1 MNEKQIPADLARLVK
16 AMQQHPADTPVGRVL
31 ANLLPDAGAALAWL
45 ERQQRRAALP
55 VVFSFEQPGYVLI
68 GFEDDYKTVPAPD
81 KIGVYAAWEIFLHGD
96 NAPFVF
102 FAADRGMS
110 PNSLRNSL
118 EPAAAWA
125 EPYCMPLAVAIRAIS
140 ISKEGSASFDPA
152 YVPPLRL
159 NVFSTCAAP
168 LPRQPR
174 GTLGPSNWTKEPHH
188 ERTAEDRGHRQG
200 KGGPRADP

>member
-45 ERQQRRAALP
+45 DRQQRRAAQP
-55 VVFSFEQPGYVLI
+55 VVFSLEIPGYVLI
-68 GFEDDYKTVPAPD
+68 GFEDEHETILDPNMA
-81 KIGVYAAWEIFLHGD
+81 GLSAAWEIFLHGD

-110 PNSLRNSL
+110 PDALRIAL
-118 EPAAAWA
+118 KRAATWA
-125 EPYCMPLAVAIRAIS
+125 EPYCMPLAVAIRAIT
-140 ISKEGSASFDPA
+140 IHKDGSASIDPA
-152 YVPPLRL
+152 YVPPLHL
-159 NVFSTCAAP
+159 GVFSAFAP
-168 LPRQPR
+168 AFPSLPRDSI
-174 GTLGPSNWTKEPHH
+174 GVSNWTKEPHH
-188 ERTAEDRGHRQG
+188 ERTTEDRGHRQG

>member
-1 MNEKQIPADLARLVK
+1 MSKKQIYTDVIRLIK
-16 AMQQHPADTPVGRVL
+16 TMQQTPGDRQRLTNLVRNVDEVL
-31 ANLLPDAGAALAWL
+31 KEMTWQ
-45 ERQQRRAALP
+45 ERRAALP
-55 VVFSFEQPGYVLI
+55 VVFAFDMPGYVMI

-125 EPYCMPLAVAIRAIS
+125 EPYCMPLATAIRAIS

-159 NVFSTCAAP
+159 NVFSTCAPAFP
-168 LPRQPR
+168 SLQRDSI
-174 GTLGPSNWTKEPHH
+174 GVSNWTKEPHH